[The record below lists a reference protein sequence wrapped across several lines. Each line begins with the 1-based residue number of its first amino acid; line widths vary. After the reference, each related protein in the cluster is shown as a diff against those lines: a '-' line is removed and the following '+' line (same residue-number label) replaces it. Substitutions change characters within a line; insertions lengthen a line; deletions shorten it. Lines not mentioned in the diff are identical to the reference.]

1 MKFTKEL
8 KLEFEGLE
16 KVVHLEIEIDDEKYL
31 YELFKINFFDKYSAK
46 EFVEMFDSW
55 LATVNT
61 KTQELFNEC
70 VSDCRF
76 ITWKELVKE
85 MAMDDDLINAVTEL
99 CNEINPN
106 YKPKNYFNVEI
117 MAQLLENLDNGI
129 DL

>member
-55 LATVNT
+55 LATVST
-61 KTQELFNEC
+61 QTQELFNEC

-76 ITWKELVKE
+76 ITWKALVKE
-85 MAMDDDLINAVTEL
+85 MAMEDDLINAVTEL
-99 CNEINPN
+99 CNEINPI

>member
-61 KTQELFNEC
+61 QTQELFNEC

-85 MAMDDDLINAVTEL
+85 MTMDDDLINAVTKL
-99 CNEINPN
+99 CNETTNW
-106 YKPKNYFNVEI
+106 KPKNYFDAEI

>member
-16 KVVHLEIEIDDEKYL
+16 KVVRLEIEIDDEKYL

-46 EFVEMFDSW
+46 EFVEMFDAW
-55 LATVNT
+55 LATVST
-61 KTQELFNEC
+61 QTQELFKEC

-85 MAMDDDLINAVTEL
+85 MAMDDDLINAVTKL
-99 CNEINPN
+99 CNETSNWN
-106 YKPKNYFNVEI
+106 PKNYFDAEI